1 MIDCLRSISPSAM
14 LPEAVTSFS
23 DPFLAHL
30 ILILSIYELGPSP
43 SPIPSYDGP
52 STRQTDHILR
62 TLKTMAHRMYTAEDT
77 IASIKASGNWE
88 NAPDAKKRH
97 GVGDIPHSANPASPD
112 STTASSCPNT
122 TTRSSSG
129 FHHSSSSPPS
139 FPPHNVT
146 SLATDVERHINVS
159 ASGSDRE
166 RSSHV
171 VQLSDRSV
179 SPIAIS
185 LDGLQSAV
193 DRPKGLLHEY
203 GGSSLSAP
211 PTPHSDLVS
220 CPPFGSAV
228 SDSPF
233 ANAAIESDVG
243 AVEELRLAKTQMSD
257 VARVCNAVA
266 HGDLSQKITVHVHGA
281 FMVQLKDIIN
291 GMVDKLDQF
300 AREVTRVSQEVGA
313 QGYVSSPPTRPSHG
327 TSHFASVNPVARL
340 LFWTSMVYGLT

>member
-1 MIDCLRSISPSAM
+1 M
-14 LPEAVTSFS
+14 LPEADTSFS

-52 STRQTDHILR
+52 STRQTHHILC

-146 SLATDVERHINVS
+146 SLATDIERHINVS